1 MEILHRLNPSI
12 HQLSIL
18 SMLTFILAFSS
29 RTHPGD
35 GDGEQFHAQI
45 AMPTVLVVTVLGSE
59 ERL

>member
-1 MEILHRLNPSI
+1 
-12 HQLSIL
+12 
-18 SMLTFILAFSS
+18 MLTFILAFSS